1 MRSAGERIRVTAQL
15 IDAESGYHLW
25 SRSFD
30 REMRDIFRLQDEFAQ
45 SIVSA
50 LHGPTPHDSA
60 EMLTTPPTADVEAY
74 RLYLQGNCPADAPV
88 REEPGRGECSV

>member
-30 REMRDIFRLQDEFAQ
+30 REMRDIFR
-45 SIVSA
+45 IVSA